1 MQFPFQECSK
11 KRWKGENEQPSAAQF
26 WSDARPTVFVSVKI
40 LAERGGIVPER
51 GGIVATRG
59 EIVADSPEIVP
70 AAGGIFPERG
80 RIVTDCGETL
90 PE

>member
-40 LAERGGIVPER
+40 LAERGGIVATR
-51 GGIVATRG
+51 GRIVATRG